1 MLSRWII
8 AKKTK
13 EHILR
18 KQNALIKVRIL
29 YDQDVEEEQNKD
41 DHIGDDVHG
50 DERILRL

>member
-13 EHILR
+13 GHILT
-18 KQNALIKVRIL
+18 KQNELIEVRIL
-29 YDQDVEEEQNKD
+29 YGRHVEEEQNKD